1 MTDEREVSKSA
12 PAGRARTSRR
22 ALLQRAAVLTAG
34 IANAQEKAAP
44 KPAEAGPGQPAPRPA
59 AMAPRPPVVETTAGR
74 VRGFYMNGV
83 YAFKG
88 IPYGAPAVGALR
100 FKRAAQPEA
109 WAGIRSSV
117 HFGHVCP
124 TNNSWSEPNDNQPH
138 ADEDACLLYRSYW
151 QPAGEDCLRVNVW
164 TSGLISGKRP
174 VMVYMHGGGFSG
186 GNGHDLLAY
195 DGENLA
201 HRNDVVVVT
210 HNHRL
215 NVFGHL
221 DLSELGGEE
230 YAESANVGI
239 LDLVSVLQ
247 WVRQNISM
255 FGGDPNNVTIF
266 GQSGGGG
273 KVAALMVMPEA
284 KGLFHKAAIQSGAFL
299 KFSLPETTVPVGAA
313 VLAELGLSKS
323 QLAQIRDV
331 PVGHLID
338 AAASA
343 MRKAV
348 ANAPAGKRPTWG
360 PKVDGR
366 VLPAH
371 PFDPVASPLSADVP
385 LIVGTNLNEFVSGLD
400 NPDRDTLTAEQL
412 EGRAAQK
419 WGAKGKEIVE
429 AYRKEYPGAAP
440 FRLWAAASAAE
451 WMRLNAHTLCE
462 RKAAQNA
469 APVYHYVFS
478 WGAPVLDG
486 RPGTFHACE
495 IAYVFDNADRCVH
508 QTGGGPV
515 ALALSTKVSRAW
527 VQLAR
532 TGNPNHPGLPHW
544 PAYDAARRAVMFFDN
559 PCHLKSNPEGEGL
572 RLIRETVPVDSYDA
586 WFMGIQPGR

>member
-1 MTDEREVSKSA
+1 MNDGQDTAQDSVTR
-12 PAGRARTSRR
+12 GGTSRR
-22 ALLQRAAVLTAG
+22 ALFQGIAALTAS

-44 KPAEAGPGQPAPRPA
+44 KPSGPASGALPPRLSAA
-59 AMAPRPPVVETTAGR
+59 AMRPPLVETTAGK
-74 VRGFYMNGV
+74 VRGYYLDGV

-100 FKRAAQPEA
+100 FKRAAKPEP

-117 HFGHVCP
+117 HYGHVCP
-124 TNNSWSEPNDNQPH
+124 TNNSWSEPSDNQPH
-138 ADEDACLLYRSYW
+138 ADEDACLLYRNYW
-151 QPAGEDCLRVNVW
+151 QPAGEDCLRVNLW

-186 GNGHDLLAY
+186 GSGHDLLAY

-201 HRNDVVVVT
+201 RRNGVVVVT

-230 YAESANVGI
+230 YADSANVGI
-239 LDLVSVLQ
+239 LDLVSVLE
-247 WVRQNISM
+247 WVRDNISA

-273 KVAALMVMPEA
+273 KVAALMAMPEA

-299 KFSLPETTVPVGAA
+299 KFALPETTLPVGAA
-313 VLAELGLSKS
+313 VLAELGLSQS
-323 QLAQIRDV
+323 QLARIRDV
-331 PVGHLID
+331 PIGHLID
-338 AAASA
+338 AAAA
-343 MRKAV
+343 GMRKAA
-348 ANAPAGKRPTWG
+348 ANAPAGKRPSWG

-400 NPDRDTLTAEQL
+400 NPDRDTLTEEQL
-412 EGRAAQK
+412 AGRAAQK
-419 WGAKGKEIVE
+419 WGASGKDIIE
-429 AYRKEYPGAAP
+429 AYRKEYPKTTP
-440 FRLWAAASAAE
+440 FQLWAAASAPD
-451 WMRLNAHTLCE
+451 WMRLNAQTLSE
-462 RKAAQNA
+462 RKSAQKA
-469 APVYHYVFS
+469 APVYQYIFGWVP
-478 WGAPVLDG
+478 PVLDG
-486 RPGTFHACE
+486 KPGTYHACE
-495 IAYVFDNADRCVH
+495 IAYVFDNIDRCIR
-508 QTGGGPV
+508 QTGAGP
-515 ALALSTKVSRAW
+515 AARALSTNVSLAW

-544 PAYDAARRAVMFFDN
+544 PSYDANRRPVMFFDN
-559 PCHLKSNPEGEGL
+559 PSHIKNHPEDEGL
-572 RLIRETVPVDSYDA
+572 RLIREAISA
-586 WFMGIQPGR
+586 

>member
-1 MTDEREVSKSA
+1 MNERQEIPQHGHSR
-12 PAGRARTSRR
+12 GRSRR
-22 ALLQRAAVLTAG
+22 ALFQGIAVLTAG

-44 KPAEAGPGQPAPRPA
+44 KPAEANSGQAPSKRPA
-59 AMAPRPPVVETTAGR
+59 LAPRPPVVETTAGT
-74 VRGFYMNGV
+74 VRGYYMNGV

-88 IPYGAPAVGALR
+88 IPYGAPAVGPLR
-100 FKRAAQPEA
+100 FQRAAKPES

-124 TNNSWSEPNDNQPH
+124 TNTSWNEPNDNQPH

-151 QPAGEDCLRVNVW
+151 QPSGEDCLRVNLW
-164 TSGLISGKRP
+164 TTGLISGKRP

-186 GNGHDLLAY
+186 GSGHDLLAY

-201 HRNDVVVVT
+201 QRDGVVVVT

-230 YAESANVGI
+230 YADSANVGI

-247 WVRQNISM
+247 WVRDNISA

-273 KVAALMVMPEA
+273 KVAALMAMPEA

-299 KFSLPETTVPVGAA
+299 KFSTPEITVPVGAM

-323 QLAQIRDV
+323 QLARIRDV
-331 PVGHLID
+331 PIDRLIG
-338 AAASA
+338 AAATA
-343 MRKAV
+343 MRKA
-348 ANAPAGKRPTWG
+348 AIGAPAGKQPSWG

-366 VLPAH
+366 ILPAH

-385 LIVGTNLNEFVSGLD
+385 LIVGTNLNEFVSGID
-400 NPDRDTLTAEQL
+400 NPERGTLTMEQMKSH
-412 EGRAAQK
+412 AAQK
-419 WGAKGKEIVE
+419 FGARGDEIVE
-429 AYRKEYPGAAP
+429 AYRKEYPKATP
-440 FRLWAAASAAE
+440 FQLWAAVSAAD
-451 WMRLNAHTLCE
+451 WMRLNAQTLSE
-462 RKAAQNA
+462 RKAAQKA
-469 APVYHYVFS
+469 APAYQYIFGWVP
-478 WGAPVLDG
+478 PVLDG
-486 RPGTFHACE
+486 KPGTYHACE
-495 IAYVFDNADRCVH
+495 IAYVFDNIDRCVR
-508 QTGGGPV
+508 QTGAGPV
-515 ALALSTKVSRAW
+515 ARGLSTNVSRAW

-532 TGNPNHPGLPHW
+532 AGNPNHPGLPPW
-544 PAYDAARRAVMFFDN
+544 PAYDTDKRPVMFFDHPSHVKN
-559 PCHLKSNPEGEGL
+559 DPEGEGL
-572 RLIRETVPVDSYDA
+572 RLIRDA
-586 WFMGIQPGR
+586 IAG

>member
-1 MTDEREVSKSA
+1 M
-12 PAGRARTSRR
+12 SRR
-22 ALLQRAAVLTAG
+22 TLFQRATVLTAG
-34 IANAQEKAAP
+34 IANAQEQAAP
-44 KPAEAGPGQPAPRPA
+44 KPADGPAHPTPKAP
-59 AMAPRPPVVETTAGR
+59 AMASRPPVVETTAGN
-74 VRGFYMNGV
+74 VRGYYMNGV

-100 FKRAAQPEA
+100 FKRAVKPDP

-124 TNNSWSEPNDNQPH
+124 TTNSWGGPSDNQPH
-138 ADEDACLLYRSYW
+138 GDEDAFLLYRTYW

-186 GNGHDLLAY
+186 GSGNDLLSY
-195 DGENLA
+195 DGENLS

-255 FGGDPNNVTIF
+255 FGGDPNNITIF

-273 KVAALMVMPEA
+273 KVAALMALPEA

-299 KFSLPETTVPVGAA
+299 KFSPPETTVRIGAA

-323 QLAQIRDV
+323 QLAKIRDV
-331 PVGHLID
+331 PIGHLID

-343 MRKAV
+343 ISKAFT
-348 ANAPAGKRPTWG
+348 NAPAGTWPSWG

-385 LIVGTNLNEFVSGLD
+385 LIVGTTLHEFVSGVG
-400 NPDRDTLTAEQL
+400 NPDRDTLTTEQL
-412 EGRAAQK
+412 EARAAQK
-419 WGAKGKEIVE
+419 WGAKGNGIIE
-429 AYRKEYPGAAP
+429 AYRKEYRTATP
-440 FRLWAAASAAE
+440 FQLWAAASAAD
-451 WMRLNAHTLCE
+451 WMRLNAQTLSE
-462 RKAAQNA
+462 RKSAQNA
-469 APVYHYVFS
+469 APVYQYIFS
-478 WGAPVLDG
+478 WVPPVLDG
-486 RPGTFHACE
+486 KPGTYHACE
-495 IAYVFDNADRCVH
+495 IAYVFDNIDLCIR
-508 QTGGGPV
+508 QTGAGPV
-515 ALALSTKVSRAW
+515 ARAVSTNVSRAW

-544 PAYDAARRAVMFFDN
+544 PAYDAASRAVMFFDN
-559 PCHLKSNPEGEGL
+559 PSHIKSNPEGEGL
-572 RLIRETVPVDSYDA
+572 RLIREAVP
-586 WFMGIQPGR
+586 